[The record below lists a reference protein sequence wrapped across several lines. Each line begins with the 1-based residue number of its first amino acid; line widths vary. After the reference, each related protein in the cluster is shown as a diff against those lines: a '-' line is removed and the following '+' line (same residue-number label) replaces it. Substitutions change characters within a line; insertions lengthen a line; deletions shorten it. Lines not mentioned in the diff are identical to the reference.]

1 MSKPSQK
8 ELQPES
14 IEQLHQILNDKIAPV
29 KVMGISRRLVSHW
42 LDEGVITDDRKGDTA
57 HRYFSYMEMFW
68 VAIVI
73 ELRCFAYPIKKI
85 KTIKLYLEEEIKL
98 KDTDKKYARLEL
110 TVLEMLLDEIPL
122 FLTINNDVQTC
133 ICDDLEYEKR
143 IKDINYD
150 THIVIPLHQILKK
163 YVQDIRF
170 NTIFMEYMNLT
181 PEEDMVL
188 EAIQNKEFEN
198 ITVIKK
204 DDTIDRIEST
214 QKIIADKRIIDI
226 LKEQDY
232 QDIEIKQHNGKI
244 TTIKRTVKRK
254 IKSRKKRTEKDD
266 DKNIE

>member
-1 MSKPSQK
+1 MSKPNQK

-14 IEQLHQILNDKIAPV
+14 IEELHLILNDKIAPV

-42 LDEGVITDDRKGDTA
+42 LDEGVITDDRKGDTS

-73 ELRCFAYPIKKI
+73 ELRRFAYPIKKI
-85 KTIKLYLEEEIKL
+85 KTIKLYLEAEIKL
-98 KDTDKKYARLEL
+98 ENTDKKYVRLEL
-110 TVLEMLLDEIPL
+110 AVLEMLLDEIPL
-122 FLTINNDVQTC
+122 FLTINNDAQTC
-133 ICDDLEYEKR
+133 ICDDVEYEKR
-143 IKDINYD
+143 IRDIEYD

-163 YVQDIRF
+163 YVSDIRF

-181 PEEDMVL
+181 QEEDMVL

-198 ITVIKK
+198 ITIIKK

-232 QDIEIKQHNGKI
+232 QDIEIKQQNGKVI
-244 TTIKRTVKRK
+244 HIKRTVKQK
-254 IKSRKKRTEKDD
+254 IKRKR
-266 DKNIE
+266 N